1 MHKKI
6 IFIMLL
12 VILSTGCTRIE
23 KDSIDYNSMIIN
35 CLTKTK
41 TTNEVARGYKFYI
54 PKGVKLVKNM

>member
-23 KDSIDYNSMIIN
+23 KEDNNYNDSII
-35 CLTKTK
+35 
-41 TTNEVARGYKFYI
+41 
-54 PKGVKLVKNM
+54 